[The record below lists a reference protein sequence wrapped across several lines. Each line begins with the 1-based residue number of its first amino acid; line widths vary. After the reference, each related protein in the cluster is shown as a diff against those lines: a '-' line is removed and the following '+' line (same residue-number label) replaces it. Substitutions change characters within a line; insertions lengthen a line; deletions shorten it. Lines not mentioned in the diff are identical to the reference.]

1 MKTCLFVPLLA
12 AGLLLSGC
20 NIYYADQATKRGKL
34 AFDAAKEA
42 NSHGD
47 RRSADNSYRKA
58 QLEFAEAAA
67 QDPRGTD
74 RHYNLARASQALA
87 EYDRAIREYDQALKI
102 FPGHGKAHSGKIEC
116 LVLMKASQRKI
127 DSAVDTAVSIVP
139 KRERGRIYL
148 TLAEA
153 YYRVGRTG
161 QIPPVLA
168 KAVAVAPNDSYIQA
182 TAGRFYKALG
192 DFKSASR
199 HLKRAYQLNP
209 QEERVA
215 YDLGALNQGLPP
227 VVGQ

>member
-1 MKTCLFVPLLA
+1 MKTYLFIPLLA
-12 AGLLLSGC
+12 AGLFLSGC

-47 RRSADNSYRKA
+47 RRSANNSYRKA
-58 QLEFAEAAA
+58 QLEFAEASA

-87 EYDRAIREYDQALKI
+87 EYSRAIREYAQAIKI
-102 FPGHGKAHSGKIEC
+102 FPGNGKAHSGMIEC
-116 LVLMKASQRKI
+116 LVLMKASQRRI

-139 KRERGRIYL
+139 QRGRIYL
-148 TLAEA
+148 AQAIA
-153 YYRVGRTG
+153 YYGVGRTE
-161 QIPPVLA
+161 QVPPVLT
-168 KAVAVAPNDSYIQA
+168 KAAAAARNDSYIQA
-182 TAGRFYKALG
+182 RVGRLYKALG

-199 HLKRAYQLNP
+199 HLKRAYQINP

-215 YDLGALNQGLPP
+215 YDLGALNQELPP